1 MSTTRYPVYL
11 VNIWGMICTFFD
23 GSLVQGKTSV
33 GRGRPGAEDGM
44 TKRREGRA
52 GALYSAV
59 GAELKARR
67 MVCGVN
73 QDFLALEVGLS
84 RASIANI
91 EGGRQAVPLHHL
103 AKIAEALGT
112 TGSAILRAVESKPK
126 ANEHMPADLP
136 NPVAAFVRDKVRL
149 AP

>member
-1 MSTTRYPVYL
+1 
-11 VNIWGMICTFFD
+11 
-23 GSLVQGKTSV
+23 
-33 GRGRPGAEDGM
+33 M

-59 GAELKARR
+59 GAEMKARR
-67 MVCGVN
+67 IARGVN
-73 QDFLALEVGLS
+73 QDALALAVGLS

-103 AKIAEALGT
+103 ARMAEALGT
-112 TGSAILRAVESKPK
+112 NASAILKAAESKPK
-126 ANEHMPADLP
+126 ANEQMPADLP
-136 NPVAAFVRDKVRL
+136 NSVAAFVREKVGL

>member
-1 MSTTRYPVYL
+1 
-11 VNIWGMICTFFD
+11 
-23 GSLVQGKTSV
+23 
-33 GRGRPGAEDGM
+33 M

-67 MVCGVN
+67 VARGVN
-73 QDFLALEVGLS
+73 QDALALEVGLS
-84 RASIANI
+84 RASVANI

-103 AKIAEALGT
+103 AKMAEALGT
-112 TGSAILRAVESKPK
+112 SASTILRAAELKPK

>member
-1 MSTTRYPVYL
+1 
-11 VNIWGMICTFFD
+11 
-23 GSLVQGKTSV
+23 
-33 GRGRPGAEDGM
+33 M

-67 MVCGVN
+67 MARGVN
-73 QDFLALEVGLS
+73 QDALALAVGLS
-84 RASIANI
+84 RASVANIRRQFIFPGI

-103 AKIAEALGT
+103 AQIAEILGT
-112 TGSAILRAVESKPK
+112 SASAILRSAESKPK
-126 ANEHMPADLP
+126 GNEHMPADLP
-136 NPVAAFVRDKVRL
+136 TSVAAFIRDKVRL